1 MKIHLLNLLFLISL
15 LSFSQSIVISGVV
28 FDETEKDPLIGVNI
42 ISGDIGTTTDID
54 GKYNLELNNGKHQI
68 SFHYIGYEI
77 FSIDIDLV
85 APECIARGLITFENK
100 FFFKMSLPL
109 LAMSFL
115 TVLVI
120 FIIFKRIVMGNGDT
134 SKRKEKIHRVISKKY

>member
-54 GKYNLELNNGKHQI
+54 GKYNLELNMRNKTMVKLMFI
-68 SFHYIGYEI
+68 EELRALNLEDILYIETG
-77 FSIDIDLV
+77 IDYLKS
-85 APECIARGLITFENK
+85 LIYK
-100 FFFKMSLPL
+100 IIKM
-109 LAMSFL
+109 
-115 TVLVI
+115 
-120 FIIFKRIVMGNGDT
+120 IV
-134 SKRKEKIHRVISKKY
+134 